1 MICAVPVK
9 RPWHCDSIP
18 FLRRMSHP
26 NLKVPMIQT
35 KALFE
40 ITLSVHQ
47 IEDLGPTP
55 YGTRKIAAVAGGS
68 FVGDRLRGTVRA
80 APGGDWLLLRS
91 DGVLCLDVRLTL
103 QTDDGAL
110 IYMTYKGLR
119 HGPKDVM
126 DRLNKGELV
135 DPGQYYF
142 RTAPVF
148 ETSSDQYAWLNRA
161 LFVATGRRESSGPIY
176 QVFEVL

>member
-1 MICAVPVK
+1 M
-9 RPWHCDSIP
+9 
-18 FLRRMSHP
+18 FHP
-26 NLKVPMIQT
+26 ILKARMIQT

-55 YGTRKIAAVAGGS
+55 YGVRKIAAVAGGS
-68 FVGDRLRGTVRA
+68 FVGERLRGTVRA

-126 DRLNKGELV
+126 DRLNQGELV
-135 DPGQYYF
+135 DPAQYYF

-148 ETSSDQYAWLNRA
+148 ETSSDKYAWLNRA